1 MIYVIGSNPSD
12 NRYRVL
18 KIDRSPPG
26 PLSSSDEDADSGLHV
41 TEDAMIYSHEEI
53 TELLTT
59 LSAGNGGLN
68 RSESSYHG
76 IAGEPVQYFQ
86 EC

>member
-18 KIDRSPPG
+18 KIDRSPPV
-26 PLSSSDEDADSGLHV
+26 PLSSSDEDADSGLNV

-59 LSAGNGGLN
+59 LSAGNGGIN

-76 IAGEPVQYFQ
+76 IAGEPVQ
-86 EC
+86 